1 MIPGRMRVARITSEK
16 LIDRV
21 LPVDKS
27 AGVSTYD
34 TIRSF
39 KKLFKVKKIGHAG
52 TLDPP
57 ATGLI
62 LLLTGEATKL
72 SNYLMDLPK
81 VYVARIELGG
91 RTDTQDATGETLETG
106 EWGHVTE
113 SDVRSALSDFLGKRK
128 QVPPMYS
135 ALKHKGTPLYM
146 LARKGQ
152 KVEREPREVETY
164 EIELLDFEPPHF
176 TIEVHCSR
184 GLYLRVLAEEIGEA
198 LGVPSHLQS
207 LVRKS
212 IGHFHVDS
220 AVPDRDLRSLADR
233 EDPGVS
239 LSDALRHMPAL
250 LLDRNQA
257 MGLMNGVAPRFASGM
272 VESVPAAGSLVRL
285 LHEDGRLGAIGV
297 VSPGGFV
304 QIRRVFREPPG
315 FTE

>member
-1 MIPGRMRVARITSEK
+1 MGRVMAEK

-21 LPVDKS
+21 LPVNKS
-27 AGVSTYD
+27 AGQSTYD
-34 TIRSF
+34 TVRGF
-39 KKLFKVKKIGHAG
+39 KKLYKVNKIGHAG

-81 VYVARIELGG
+81 VYIAKIELGG
-91 RTDTQDATGETLETG
+91 RTDTQDATGETLERG
-106 EWGHVTE
+106 AWDHVTE
-113 SDVRSALSDFLGKRK
+113 SDVRAVLSSFLGKRQ

-164 EIELLDFEPPHF
+164 RIELQEFDPPHF

-184 GLYLRVLAEEIGEA
+184 GLYLRVLAEEIGDA
-198 LGVPSHLQS
+198 LEVPSHLQS
-207 LVRKS
+207 LVRTN
-212 IGHFHVDS
+212 IGHFDIDA
-220 AVPDRDLRSLADR
+220 AVPDTELRSFLDMK
-233 EDPGVS
+233 EPGFS

-250 LLDRNQA
+250 NLNRQQSA
-257 MGLMNGVAPRFASGM
+257 ALMNGVAPRIASGTPG
-272 VESVPAAGSLVRL
+272 SAHAAGGLVRL
-285 LHEDGRLGAIGV
+285 LHENGRLGAIGV
-297 VSPGGFV
+297 VSPGGFI
-304 QIRRVFREPPG
+304 QIRRVFREMAGPG
-315 FTE
+315 SD

>member
-1 MIPGRMRVARITSEK
+1 MGRIMAEK

-21 LPVDKS
+21 LPVNKS

-39 KKLFKVKKIGHAG
+39 KKLFKVNKIGHAG

-57 ATGLI
+57 ATGLV

-81 VYVARIELGG
+81 IYIAKIELGG
-91 RTDTQDATGETLETG
+91 KTDTQDATGETLETG
-106 EWGHVTE
+106 NWDHVTE
-113 SDVRSALSDFLGKRK
+113 PDVMSVISSFLGKRG
-128 QVPPMYS
+128 QIPPMYS

-152 KVEREPREVETY
+152 KIEREPRGVETY
-164 EIELLDFEPPHF
+164 KIKLLEFQPPHF

-184 GLYLRVLAEEIGEA
+184 GLYLRVLAEEMGDA
-198 LGVPSHLQS
+198 LGVPSHLQA
-207 LVRKS
+207 LVRTS
-212 IGHFHVDS
+212 IGHFDVDT
-220 AVPDRDLRSLADR
+220 AVPDTDLRSFV
-233 EDPGVS
+233 EMEEPGWS
-239 LSDALRHMPAL
+239 LSDAMRHMPAL
-250 LLDRNQA
+250 NLNRNQA
-257 MGLMNGVAPRFASGM
+257 AGLMNGVAPRVESGM
-272 VESVPAAGSLVRL
+272 LESIPPTGSLVRL

-304 QIRRVFREPPG
+304 QIRRVFREMPG
-315 FTE
+315 PGSI

>member
-1 MIPGRMRVARITSEK
+1 MGRIVSGK

-21 LPVDKS
+21 LPVNKS
-27 AGVSTYD
+27 PGVSTYD

-39 KKLFKVKKIGHAG
+39 KKIYKVPKIGHAG

-81 VYVARIELGG
+81 VYIAKIELGG

-106 EWGHVTE
+106 DWDHITE
-113 SDVRSALSDFLGKRK
+113 SDVRSVLASFLGKRE

-152 KVEREPREVETY
+152 KVEREPREVEAY
-164 EIELLDFEPPHF
+164 KIELQEFDPPHF

-198 LGVPSHLQS
+198 LKVPSHLQS
-207 LVRKS
+207 LVRTN
-212 IGHFHVDS
+212 IGHFSVDA
-220 AVPDRDLRSLADR
+220 AVRDTELRSFLDLD
-233 EDPGVS
+233 EPGLS
-239 LSDALRHMPAL
+239 LSDALRHMPAFNL
-250 LLDRNQA
+250 NRNQSA
-257 MGLMNGVAPRFASGM
+257 ALMNGVAPRVSS
-272 VESVPAAGSLVRL
+272 ETAGSSPREGGFVRL

-297 VSPGGFV
+297 LGPGGFV
-304 QIRRVFREPPG
+304 QIRRVFREQAEPG
-315 FTE
+315 GGR